1 MKNKKL
7 QALII
12 LSLALVFVSCGS
24 STHVLRTGPTITPVP
39 EKASSGEAVQ
49 TTQPGEEEIKEL
61 INAAAE
67 RMREAFPFEKE
78 FALSDDMN
86 SELIKYDDGSSDVV
100 VCDERDRETARIM
113 YDKNHKLEK
122 QIYNIYEDGELVMGA
137 KYEDTSLASYFETAE
152 KNGKIYVELVVSEQ
166 KITARIA
173 DSGGNITEY
182 DISE

>member
-1 MKNKKL
+1 M
-7 QALII
+7 
-12 LSLALVFVSCGS
+12 SCGS
-24 STHVLRTGPTITPVP
+24 TTHVLRTGPTITPAP
-39 EKASSGEAVQ
+39 EKASNGEAVWMSQ
-49 TTQPGEEEIKEL
+49 LGEEETKEL
-61 INAAAE
+61 LNAAAD

-100 VCDERDRETARIM
+100 VYDERDRETARIM

-137 KYEDTSLASYFETAE
+137 RYEGTSLASYFETAE
-152 KNGKIYVELVVSEQ
+152 KNGKIYVELVVSGT

-173 DSGGNITEY
+173 DSGGNISEHE
-182 DISE
+182 ISE